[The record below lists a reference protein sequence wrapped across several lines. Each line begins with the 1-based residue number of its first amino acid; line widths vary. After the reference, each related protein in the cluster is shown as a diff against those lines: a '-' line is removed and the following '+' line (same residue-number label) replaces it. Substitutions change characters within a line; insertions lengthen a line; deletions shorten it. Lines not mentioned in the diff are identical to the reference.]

1 MSAIKDGIS
10 ITLKGIMLNIAL
22 LLIKGTAGILGNS
35 YALIADAIESSSDI
49 FTSLIVWIGLK
60 TAAREP
66 DEDHPYGH
74 GKAEPIA
81 AMFVALI
88 LVIAAI
94 VISIQAIHYILTPHQ
109 SPAPFTAVV
118 LLAVV
123 IVKEWMY
130 RKTQKV
136 ASKIN
141 STAVAADAWHH
152 RSDAFTSFT
161 ALIGIIVAIV
171 MGKGYESADDWAA
184 LIAACII
191 IANAFYIF
199 KPALYEIMDS
209 APPPELIA
217 EVRRIAISVPQ
228 VNGLDKCLI
237 RKMGVQYYVDIHIIV
252 DEHLTVREGHR
263 IAHAVKDEIMQQ
275 LPQIADVLTHIEPSK
290 KA

>member
-10 ITLKGIMLNIAL
+10 ITLKGIVLNIAL
-22 LLIKGTAGILGNS
+22 LFIKGTAGILGNS

-49 FTSLIVWIGLK
+49 FTSIIVWIGLK

-81 AMFVALI
+81 AIVVSFI
-88 LVIAAI
+88 LVMAAI
-94 VISIQAIHYILTPHQ
+94 IISIQAIHYILTPHQ
-109 SPAPFTAVV
+109 PPAPFTAII
-118 LLAVV
+118 LLLVV

-136 ASKIN
+136 AGAIN

-161 ALIGIIVAIV
+161 ALIGIIIAIV
-171 MGKGYESADDWAA
+171 LGKGYESADDWAA

-199 KPALYEIMDS
+199 KPALYELMDS
-209 APPPELIA
+209 APPAELVA
-217 EVRRIAISVPQ
+217 EVRKIANAVSQ
-228 VNGLDKCLI
+228 VEGLDKCLI
-237 RKMGVQYYVDIHIIV
+237 RKMGIQYYVDIHIIV
-252 DEHLTVREGHR
+252 DENLTVREGHR
-263 IAHAVKDEIMQQ
+263 IAHAVKDEVMKQ

-290 KA
+290 QR